1 VISPPARSG
10 TRVEFAVRRQHAL
23 TGVLVLHRD
32 GAVAPLEFREIELAR
47 DGRTLAGFTAR
58 RGEFWFDDVEP
69 GRYRL
74 RLHDTTPCEADVVV
88 PDGAG
93 PVTDVGRVVCERPGR

>member
-10 TRVEFAVRRQHAL
+10 TRVEFAMRRQHAL
-23 TGVLVLHRD
+23 TGVLVEYRD
-32 GAVAPLEFREIELAR
+32 GAATPLEFREIELAR
-47 DGRTLAGFTAR
+47 DGRASAGSRPGAR
-58 RGEFWFDDVEP
+58 VYFDDVEP

-74 RLHDTTPCEADVVV
+74 RLHDGTPCDAVVVV

-93 PVTDVGRVVCERPGR
+93 PMTDVGRVVCERSGS